1 MITTSEGLDEIMK
14 CIDKNIG
21 RVSLY
26 TIEQLLASKGGIKIY
41 DYTDET
47 LTIDYKNRDTIEY
60 KKYIIGRS
68 IVDFLYIGGG
78 CNLPIQATYS
88 LDKNVYIEIANK
100 VLKRLEDD
108 SIIKIG
114 ENYIIILKDSF
125 DIAKELERKHGIPW
139 KDAYDIIEG
148 IKKKKELYHR
158 RIIIN
163 LY

>member
-1 MITTSEGLDEIMK
+1 MITTSEGLDKIMR

-26 TIEQLLASKGGIKIY
+26 TIKQLLASKGVY
-41 DYTDET
+41 DYTDGT
-47 LTIDYKNRDTIEY
+47 STINYKNRDTIEY
-60 KKYIIGRS
+60 KKYIIGRD
-68 IVDFLYIGGG
+68 IVDFLYVEGG

-88 LDKNVYIEIANK
+88 LDKNVYKEIANK

-108 SIIKIG
+108 GIIKIG

-125 DIAKELERKHGIPW
+125 DTAKELEIKHGIPW

-148 IKKKKELYHR
+148 VKRKRNY
-158 RIIIN
+158 IIEE
-163 LY
+163 

>member
-1 MITTSEGLDEIMK
+1 MITTSEGLDKIMR

-26 TIEQLLASKGGIKIY
+26 TIKQLLASKEGRKIY
-41 DYTDET
+41 DYTDGT
-47 LTIDYKNRDTIEY
+47 STINYQNKDRIEY
-60 KKYIIGRS
+60 KKYIIGRG
-68 IVDFLYIGGG
+68 IVDFLYVEGG

-100 VLKRLEDD
+100 VLKWLEDN

-125 DIAKELERKHGIPW
+125 DTAK
-139 KDAYDIIEG
+139 
-148 IKKKKELYHR
+148 
-158 RIIIN
+158 N
-163 LY
+163 LK